1 MAIAAFSVAR
11 FLPLLI
17 LSLILLLLLD
27 NSYSLLK
34 SRFILACWLTIT
46 IGSKKEEFKRSLLI
60 SRQNLGTHVI
70 EYQKISVRKY
80 FSSS

>member
-34 SRFILACWLTIT
+34 SGFIYLP
-46 IGSKKEEFKRSLLI
+46 FKLLF
-60 SRQNLGTHVI
+60 SYLLLFYPMAVI
-70 EYQKISVRKY
+70 IRPLVA
-80 FSSS
+80 FLFI

>member
-1 MAIAAFSVAR
+1 MPNFDILRGAATAAFSVAR

-34 SRFILACWLTIT
+34 SRFIYLP
-46 IGSKKEEFKRSLLI
+46 FKLLFSYLLLFYPI
-60 SRQNLGTHVI
+60 AVI
-70 EYQKISVRKY
+70 IRPLVA
-80 FSSS
+80 FLFI